1 MEGGGWA
8 ALGVINGYQ
17 LYLFK
22 DAIQGRMNHLKAPFK
37 VGPAR
42 WLAPTL
48 AVAFMVPLLLVNF
61 KEYVTKD
68 VPKQDPEKFQRLVE
82 QESPSKWIALKNRLE
97 RVCFIEI

>member
-68 VPKQDPEKFQRLVE
+68 VPKQDPEKFLFARTQGIKGIFTIFGIFCLSVI
-82 QESPSKWIALKNRLE
+82 K
-97 RVCFIEI
+97 